1 MGMVT
6 GKGIRFGRACS
17 FLLTILSIVFWG
29 CKQSSPT
36 VLEREE
42 LFTITLGKLED
53 QLDLFYITESPYQ
66 VQPSLWAQEGR
77 FYLSNN
83 PSAKVMVFSSYG
95 DLLALFYNPEKNPPP
110 PVQYLE
116 EKGGAVSNRKLFP
129 YAFNQIGKIAV
140 TPKGSVYIEDKL
152 PTERSVFEKELGVL
166 LNGIVLRFENG
177 EYRGYLGQEGMGGTP
192 FPFIERLQVTQAED
206 VVVICRTPTLWIVY
220 WFSPDGAL
228 KYKLDFSLP
237 DLPGP
242 FEGKVYANLDTI
254 LPSPVSP
261 TLFFKVSYFKEGL
274 DSQTGIRYG
283 IEQLRTKIF
292 GFDLPVGGFKEL
304 FDVPENPTLVR
315 AKGTTDTVEMP
326 LVYELLGVFPNE
338 QFLFLSGHGKDTR
351 QLLILQPN
359 GKVHSKKTI
368 HVEDSQL
375 LYSTFHLTL
384 EGILSALLVSDVGA
398 KVVWWR
404 TDTLAGK

>member
-1 MGMVT
+1 MGMGT
-6 GKGIRFGRACS
+6 GKGKGWRGVCCTLLILVSVG
-17 FLLTILSIVFWG
+17 FLG
-29 CKQSSPT
+29 CKQSSSIT
-36 VLEREE
+36 LEREE
-42 LFTITLGKLED
+42 LFTLTLGKLED
-53 QLDLFYITESPYQ
+53 QLDLFHITESPYQ
-66 VQPSLWAQEGR
+66 AQPSLWAQDGR
-77 FYLSNN
+77 FYISNN

-110 PVQYLE
+110 IQYLG

-129 YAFNQIGKIAV
+129 YAFNQLGKIAV
-140 TPKGSVYIEDKL
+140 TPQGSVYVEDKL
-152 PTERSVFEKELGVL
+152 PNERSVFEKDLGVL
-166 LNGIVLRFENG
+166 LNGIILRFENG

-192 FPFIERLQVTQAED
+192 FPFVERLQVTQRED

-228 KYKLDFSLP
+228 KHKLNFSLE
-237 DLPGP
+237 DLPMP

-254 LPSPVSP
+254 LPSPLSP

-283 IEQLRTKIF
+283 IEQLGTKIF
-292 GFDLPVGGFKEL
+292 RYSLPTGGFKEL

-315 AKGTTDTVEMP
+315 TKGTTDPIEMP
-326 LVYELLGVFPNE
+326 LVYELVGVFPNE

-351 QLLILQPN
+351 QLLILQSN
-359 GKVHSKKTI
+359 GKVLSKKTI
-368 HVEDSQL
+368 HIEDSQL
-375 LYSTFHLTL
+375 LYSTFHLSL

-404 TDTLAGK
+404 TDSLVKK